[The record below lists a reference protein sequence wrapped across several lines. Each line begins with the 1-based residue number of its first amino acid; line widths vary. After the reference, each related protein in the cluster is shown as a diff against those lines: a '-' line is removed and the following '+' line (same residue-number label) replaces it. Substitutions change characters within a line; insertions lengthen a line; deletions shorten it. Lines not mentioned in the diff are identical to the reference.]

1 MSGILL
7 GYELGTGSPVTIPF
21 HHLVATGVTGLSG
34 KTTTLEALI
43 SRAGMR
49 AIAFRTKRG
58 ETGFEDARVHAP
70 YYRERS
76 DWQYVSMLL
85 EATMREKMRFERSW
99 IIKVSK
105 GTHGLR
111 EVLDN
116 VKLAKKTAKGLN
128 ESVYTNL
135 EAYLEIVVPQIE
147 SAGIVHDLSV
157 GEGVTVM
164 DLEGMTDEMQSLVI
178 ASTLE
183 RVHESERDLVVVIPE
198 AWKYCP
204 EGRGNPV
211 KRVAEKLIRQ
221 GATLR
226 LYLWFDSQDLAGVDK
241 SLLKQVDNW
250 ILGRQREINEVEHTL
265 AQVPVPKKQKPKADE
280 IMQLRVGQFFACYGE
295 RVQKVYVRPAWLPE
309 REAIAVAQG
318 RMSTEA
324 TKRYKDEIDRAR
336 EADDMVYKEQLD
348 EANEK
353 IRKMNVN
360 LADAGSQMRELA
372 RAKNDDI
379 DRLRKEVE
387 QLKEADANLRR
398 GWDATGKELHKTQ
411 DDLRAAKAVVREAP
425 EIAERAIESMGLEPL
440 NMDKLARDVATLLGS
455 KEYHL
460 NVEVGVPQL
469 NLRERVVEVN
479 ASTED
484 NTGRFALLVAE
495 GFLDSARTI
504 PDLQKEFRQ
513 RGWGSWSGGAGKMNM
528 LNLAIKF
535 ATWGFTRV
543 DGETVVLVPGSKKR
557 IVKESR

>member
-111 EVLDN
+111 EVLNN

-226 LYLWFDSQDLAGVDK
+226 LYLWFDSIPGYETVAARVNGLVTIGKIEWLFELPGRTESTAIGEE
-241 SLLKQVDNW
+241 LKHFD
-250 ILGRQREINEVEHTL
+250 G
-265 AQVPVPKKQKPKADE
+265 
-280 IMQLRVGQFFACYGE
+280 
-295 RVQKVYVRPAWLPE
+295 
-309 REAIAVAQG
+309 
-318 RMSTEA
+318 
-324 TKRYKDEIDRAR
+324 
-336 EADDMVYKEQLD
+336 
-348 EANEK
+348 
-353 IRKMNVN
+353 
-360 LADAGSQMRELA
+360 
-372 RAKNDDI
+372 
-379 DRLRKEVE
+379 
-387 QLKEADANLRR
+387 
-398 GWDATGKELHKTQ
+398 
-411 DDLRAAKAVVREAP
+411 
-425 EIAERAIESMGLEPL
+425 
-440 NMDKLARDVATLLGS
+440 
-455 KEYHL
+455 
-460 NVEVGVPQL
+460 
-469 NLRERVVEVN
+469 VVEVSAN
-479 ASTED
+479 HPVMGYSGDIREAASFVVNETLALRGFPRD
-484 NTGRFALLVAE
+484 KLRNHVGRRLFV
-495 GFLDSARTI
+495 
-504 PDLQKEFRQ
+504 
-513 RGWGSWSGGAGKMNM
+513 
-528 LNLAIKF
+528 
-535 ATWGFTRV
+535 
-543 DGETVVLVPGSKKR
+543 
-557 IVKESR
+557 

>member
-58 ETGFEDARVHAP
+58 ETGFEDARLHAP

-183 RVHESERDLVVVIPE
+183 SWTMPALSICGTTISRYASRFVYTLSLSPFAVFFASLTLSKTSCNPCVPFDTLMIHDRSNRIFSRIVASRSMETYCQSER
-198 AWKYCP
+198 
-204 EGRGNPV
+204 
-211 KRVAEKLIRQ
+211 
-221 GATLR
+221 
-226 LYLWFDSQDLAGVDK
+226 
-241 SLLKQVDNW
+241 
-250 ILGRQREINEVEHTL
+250 
-265 AQVPVPKKQKPKADE
+265 
-280 IMQLRVGQFFACYGE
+280 
-295 RVQKVYVRPAWLPE
+295 
-309 REAIAVAQG
+309 
-318 RMSTEA
+318 
-324 TKRYKDEIDRAR
+324 
-336 EADDMVYKEQLD
+336 
-348 EANEK
+348 
-353 IRKMNVN
+353 
-360 LADAGSQMRELA
+360 
-372 RAKNDDI
+372 
-379 DRLRKEVE
+379 
-387 QLKEADANLRR
+387 
-398 GWDATGKELHKTQ
+398 
-411 DDLRAAKAVVREAP
+411 
-425 EIAERAIESMGLEPL
+425 
-440 NMDKLARDVATLLGS
+440 
-455 KEYHL
+455 
-460 NVEVGVPQL
+460 
-469 NLRERVVEVN
+469 
-479 ASTED
+479 
-484 NTGRFALLVAE
+484 
-495 GFLDSARTI
+495 
-504 PDLQKEFRQ
+504 
-513 RGWGSWSGGAGKMNM
+513 
-528 LNLAIKF
+528 
-535 ATWGFTRV
+535 
-543 DGETVVLVPGSKKR
+543 
-557 IVKESR
+557 SR